1 MSPSSGGLLLD
12 ISTEK
17 VGMDEDG
24 GPAAPETAGPTELY
38 ERLPLLA
45 ELGPPLL
52 RSGGLSA
59 LASEARERF
68 SAPARNGGQ
77 LGSV

>member
-1 MSPSSGGLLLD
+1 MFMSLSGCGRLFE

-17 VGMDEDG
+17 VGIDEGGGPDVDEDI
-24 GPAAPETAGPTELY
+24 GPAEPY
-38 ERLPLLA
+38 DRLPLLA
-45 ELGPPLL
+45 ELGPPPLL

-68 SAPARNGGQ
+68 NAPTR
-77 LGSV
+77 SK

>member
-1 MSPSSGGLLLD
+1 MSLSGCGRLFE

-17 VGMDEDG
+17 VGIDEGGGPDSDEDI
-24 GPAAPETAGPTELY
+24 GPAEPYG
-38 ERLPLLA
+38 RLPLLA

-52 RSGGLSA
+52 RPGGLSA

-68 SAPARNGGQ
+68 NAPTR
-77 LGSV
+77 SK